1 MFTGSVS
8 LLGWYLKAKGK
19 LGYNFRFFGA
29 DEWNFMT
36 NGNMIDISNI
46 PYSVARN
53 SIGEKSVKVDIE
65 ISTFVSSEKLVT
77 CFLRWLA
84 FMLHGFHVSIKEAS
98 HHDLCFF

>member
-1 MFTGSVS
+1 MPKTSQTYLSLMAGMKQKESLFNSVT
-8 LLGWYLKAKGK
+8 
-19 LGYNFRFFGA
+19 

-65 ISTFVSSEKLVT
+65 ISTFVCSEKLVT